1 MDCDE
6 ARDLL
11 DAYADNAL
19 GLADAARLNRHLQ
32 GCVTCRAELDAIRG
46 LGHALRAQVPY
57 HRAPEALRQRVL
69 AGLPQG
75 AAATLPPARPVQPGG
90 RRLGRG
96 APAWANAASVANVG
110 LGLVAACA
118 LVLAAALWLQRPT
131 AQGTLEQQIV
141 ASHVRALLS
150 GHPMDVI
157 STDEHTVKPWFNGRL
172 DYAPPV
178 VDLALQGFPLAGG
191 RVDYVGARRV
201 AVLTYH
207 AGGHPID
214 LYLFPT
220 GSGTAAPQA
229 RSDDGYALATWV
241 TGGMR
246 YWAITDAEAAVL
258 QRFVQDLRA
267 ASP

>member
-19 GLADAARLNRHLQ
+19 GLGEAARLNHHLQ
-32 GCVTCRAELDAIRG
+32 DCATCRAELDAIRD
-46 LGHALRAQVPY
+46 LGHALRAQAPY
-57 HRAPEALRQRVL
+57 HRAPDALRRRVL

-75 AAATLPPARPVQPGG
+75 AAAASPRPAQPGG
-90 RRLGRG
+90 RTVGRG
-96 APAWANAASVANVG
+96 VRAWASPANVANLAMG
-110 LGLVAACA
+110 MIAACA
-118 LVLAAALWLQRPT
+118 LVLAAVLWLQRPT
-131 AQGTLEQQIV
+131 AQGLLAQQIV

-150 GHPMDVI
+150 GHPIDVI

-178 VDLALQGFPLAGG
+178 VDLASLGFPLVGG

-220 GSGTAAPQA
+220 TGGTAAPQT
-229 RSDDGYALATWV
+229 RSNDGYSLATW
-241 TGGMR
+241 TAGGMR
-246 YWAITDAEAAVL
+246 YWAITDAQAAVL
-258 QRFVQDLRA
+258 QRFVQDLRS
-267 ASP
+267 ASS

>member
-1 MDCDE
+1 MDCNE

-11 DAYADNAL
+11 GAYADNAL

-32 GCVTCRAELDAIRG
+32 GCATCRAELDAIRG

-75 AAATLPPARPVQPGG
+75 AAATPLPAPPGARTVGWG
-90 RRLGRG
+90 VR
-96 APAWANAASVANVG
+96 AWANAGMGVI
-110 LGLVAACA
+110 AACA

-131 AQGTLEQQIV
+131 VQSTVAQQVV

-150 GHPMDVI
+150 GHPIDVI

-178 VDLALQGFPLAGG
+178 VDLASQGFPLVGG
-191 RVDYVGARRV
+191 RVDYVAARRV

-214 LYLFPT
+214 LYLIPT
-220 GSGTAAPQA
+220 NGGPAAPRAQ
-229 RSDDGYALATWV
+229 SDDGYSLATWAV
-241 TGGMR
+241 DGMR

-258 QRFVQDLRA
+258 QRFMQDLRS